1 MRIILILLIMFCS
14 TLASAASVEEYL
26 DGPSG
31 VSIQWYPDGSF
42 KSLVSVAEST
52 IESGAVQ
59 DIQEAIQKAT
69 LRAKA
74 QISLFM
80 NERITTEQLV
90 DGLSTT
96 VPGSDALSK
105 RAAAGRQIARIR
117 SQSQSLLRGV
127 IVVATHVK
135 HHDRKVQVIVAT
147 SQDHIN
153 AAKTIKTLM
162 Q

>member
-1 MRIILILLIMFCS
+1 MRVILVLIVLLCS
-14 TLASAASVEEYL
+14 SVAYATSVEEYL

-31 VSIQWYPDGSF
+31 VSVQFYSDGSF

-52 IESGAVQ
+52 IENSTPHEIH
-59 DIQEAIQKAT
+59 DAIQKAT

-80 NERITTEQLV
+80 NERITTEQV
-90 DGLSTT
+90 IEGISS
-96 VPGSDALSK
+96 VAPGADAAHK
-105 RAAAGRQIARIR
+105 RNAANRQIAHIR
-117 SQSQSLLRGV
+117 SQSQSLVRGIV
-127 IVVATHVK
+127 VVATHVK

-153 AAKTIKTLM
+153 ASKSLHKLM